1 MNEPI
6 IKNIEINNFRRF
18 KNFKGVS
25 QPFNKFN
32 LLYGWNYSG
41 KTTLSNIFEI
51 YSETFDKNVDEDIDF
66 TLITTKGKLCIE
78 DVEKIKTYVFNA
90 NYVDKNLFFESNATT
105 NLIVVADKAKEII
118 EKINDLKN
126 EREVLINDKAQYE
139 KELKQEEKNFSTV
152 RKEYSD
158 KIDKIISSRFNA
170 NNIQAIE
177 RDLDKT
183 NLNQYVFED
192 SILNSKIKTIQN
204 PTKYSKQEKIS
215 LLQEF
220 DLKLFEELIGKSV
233 QPSEIIKNLSEK
245 KALDWVKSGLEIHQ
259 NEDFCLFCNNK
270 ISSERLDYLDN
281 AFQSEFD
288 KLGNDITSY
297 KLRVQKCST
306 IIPSPLQISDNY
318 KLEYEKY
325 HNLLVQQ
332 IKIYNS
338 HCDAILKILDAK
350 FNKRNL
356 ILKSNI
362 KSNVNEINTII
373 QHINYII
380 EQHNNFVDNETEI
393 KLSIEHE
400 IKNSLISSLLL
411 DPRYIRAKKIIEDS
425 NQGITKTTEK
435 ISTITNLI
443 AEEEA
448 KISDVKKGADEINHI
463 LSQLFLNKSN
473 INLKVIKGRNDNGDI
488 VDVTKLYRGENELA
502 TNLSEGEKTAISFA
516 HFYTKILNAINKNTA
531 KDEILFIDDPISSLD
546 KNHIYSIS
554 ILIKEVIDKFNQTF
568 ITTHNFE
575 LYRLLDYKKSSTTL
589 KHYYIRRMNEES
601 IITELPEEL
610 QKHDTEYDFL
620 FAILYKFKIT
630 GEGELFLI
638 GHCLRRFMDNYLQY
652 KIPNNLNPCDKLTK
666 LIKHYKEDQVKYSA
680 LYRIANNESHS
691 HPEII
696 FDKSYLLGAVDLL
709 ITFIENYDELHYETL
724 MNCIE

>member
-1 MNEPI
+1 M
-6 IKNIEINNFRRF
+6 
-18 KNFKGVS
+18 
-25 QPFNKFN
+25 
-32 LLYGWNYSG
+32 
-41 KTTLSNIFEI
+41 
-51 YSETFDKNVDEDIDF
+51 
-66 TLITTKGKLCIE
+66 
-78 DVEKIKTYVFNA
+78 
-90 NYVDKNLFFESNATT
+90 
-105 NLIVVADKAKEII
+105 
-118 EKINDLKN
+118 
-126 EREVLINDKAQYE
+126 
-139 KELKQEEKNFSTV
+139 
-152 RKEYSD
+152 
-158 KIDKIISSRFNA
+158 
-170 NNIQAIE
+170 
-177 RDLDKT
+177 
-183 NLNQYVFED
+183 
-192 SILNSKIKTIQN
+192 
-204 PTKYSKQEKIS
+204 
-215 LLQEF
+215 
-220 DLKLFEELIGKSV
+220 
-233 QPSEIIKNLSEK
+233 
-245 KALDWVKSGLEIHQ
+245 
-259 NEDFCLFCNNK
+259 
-270 ISSERLDYLDN
+270 
-281 AFQSEFD
+281 
-288 KLGNDITSY
+288 
-297 KLRVQKCST
+297 
-306 IIPSPLQISDNY
+306 QISDNY

-338 HCDAILKILDAK
+338 RCDAILKILDAK

-546 KNHIYSIS
+546 KNHIYFIS
-554 ILIKEVIDKFNQTF
+554 ILIKEVIDKFNQTL